1 MSRTAGRL
9 ALALFMAAAAA
20 PVAQARVTRIDILRT
35 EPFAAGETFG
45 TVGAYEKVVGRFH
58 GELDP
63 ALPLNSVIVD
73 LDKAPR
79 NARGRVEYA
88 ADFYILRPAD
98 LAKGNGALLYDVNN
112 RGNKRALIQF
122 NSAPASNDPATPA
135 DAGNGFLMRHGFSVV
150 WSGWIPG
157 LPAANNNLRIQVPT
171 AATAAGPIEQT
182 VWDEFLFND
191 TTTTKA
197 RLTFRAVAPES
208 AKLMVRERNSD
219 APTAVPADQWE
230 FADPQTIRLK
240 PDGTAFRIGAIYQLV
255 YRAANPPVS
264 GIGFAATRDLVAFL
278 RHEAADEAG
287 TANPLAQGGR
297 AVITRA
303 LAHGTSQS
311 GRYLRDFVYRGFNE
325 DEQSRIVFDGINP
338 HVATA
343 RLFLNQRF
351 AEPNRMVNLGHGF
364 VAFPDVS
371 FPFAFETQTDPIT
384 GTTDG
389 ILARCGAR
397 GNCPKV
403 ISTNTG
409 TEYWQSGQSLLTTD
423 PLGRRDGVEPAN
435 VRIYYFTGTQHVGVQ
450 STMPKGVCAMPPDR
464 IDYAPLLRAALA
476 SLDRWVKDGAPPP
489 PSRHPRIDDGT
500 LVEMTGPTVKIP
512 GFVAAKGP
520 NQRPRFDYGPDFA
533 KGIVGNVLPV
543 ATAERYR
550 VLVPKVDQ
558 DGNETSGVRLP
569 DIAVPTATAMGWSV
583 RSANAGGAGE
593 LCYLDG
599 SYLPFAKT
607 KAERAASGD
616 GRLSLEERYRGPAD
630 YAAKV
635 HDAAAALA
643 RDGYL
648 LPEDVERI
656 SARAAEVAW

>member
-1 MSRTAGRL
+1 MSRSAGCL
-9 ALALFMAAAAA
+9 ALALTVAAAA
-20 PVAQARVTRIDILRT
+20 PQAAQARVTRIEILRT
-35 EPFAAGETFG
+35 EPFAGGEAFG
-45 TVGAYEKVVGRFH
+45 TVGAYERVVGRFH

-63 ALPLNSVIVD
+63 ALPLNAVIVD

-79 NARGRVEYA
+79 NAAGRVEYA
-88 ADFYILRPAD
+88 ADFYILRPTD

-135 DAGNGFLMRHGFSVV
+135 DAGNGFLMRQGFIVV
-150 WSGWIPG
+150 WSGWIPD
-157 LPAANNNLRIQVPT
+157 LPAANDNLRIEVPT
-171 AATAAGPIEQT
+171 AASAAGPIEQT
-182 VWDEFLFND
+182 VWDELLFND

-197 RLTFRAVAPES
+197 RLSFRAVAPET
-208 AKLMVRERNSD
+208 ARLLVRERNSD
-219 APTAVPADQWE
+219 PPAAVPADQWE
-230 FADPQTIRLK
+230 FVDAQTIRLK
-240 PDGTAFRIGAIYQLV
+240 PEGTAFRIGAIYQLV
-255 YRAANPPVS
+255 YRAANSPVS

-278 RHEAADEAG
+278 RHAAADDAG
-287 TANPLAQGGR
+287 TPNPLAQGGKV
-297 AVITRA
+297 AISRA

-325 DEQSRIVFDGINP
+325 DEQNRIVFDGMNP

-351 AEPNRMVNLGHGF
+351 AQPNRMVNLGHGF

-384 GTTDG
+384 GAADG
-389 ILARCGAR
+389 ILARCSAR

-423 PLGRRDGVEPAN
+423 ALGRRDGIAPAN
-435 VRIYYFTGTQHVGVQ
+435 LRIYYFAGTQHVGTQ

-464 IDYAPLLRAALA
+464 IDYAPLMRAVIS
-476 SLDRWVKDGAPPP
+476 SLDKWVKDGTPPP

-512 GFVAAKGP
+512 GFFVAKGP

-533 KGIVGNVLPV
+533 EGIIGNVLPV
-543 ATAERYR
+543 ATADRYR
-550 VLVPKVDQ
+550 VLVPKVDP
-558 DGNETSGVRLP
+558 DGNETSGVLLP
-569 DIAVPTATAMGWSV
+569 DISVPTATAMGWSV
-583 RSANAGGAGE
+583 RSASAGGAGE

-607 KAERAASGD
+607 KAEREATGD
-616 GRLSLEERYRGPAD
+616 GRLSLEERYSGPAD

-635 HDAAAALA
+635 HDAALALA

-648 LPEDVERI
+648 LPEDVDRI
-656 SARAAEVAW
+656 SERAATAAW

>member
-1 MSRTAGRL
+1 
-9 ALALFMAAAAA
+9 
-20 PVAQARVTRIDILRT
+20 
-35 EPFAAGETFG
+35 
-45 TVGAYEKVVGRFH
+45 
-58 GELDP
+58 
-63 ALPLNSVIVD
+63 
-73 LDKAPR
+73 
-79 NARGRVEYA
+79 
-88 ADFYILRPAD
+88 
-98 LAKGNGALLYDVNN
+98 
-112 RGNKRALIQF
+112 
-122 NSAPASNDPATPA
+122 
-135 DAGNGFLMRHGFSVV
+135 
-150 WSGWIPG
+150 
-157 LPAANNNLRIQVPT
+157 
-171 AATAAGPIEQT
+171 
-182 VWDEFLFND
+182 VWDELLFND

-197 RLTFRAVAPES
+197 RLTFRPIAPES
-208 AKLMVRERNSD
+208 AKLLVRERNAD
-219 APTAVPADQWE
+219 APTVVPADQWE
-230 FADPQTIRLK
+230 FVDPQTIRLK
-240 PDGTAFRIGAIYQLV
+240 PEGTAFRIGAIYQLV
-255 YRAANPPVS
+255 YRVADPPVS

-278 RHEAADEAG
+278 RHAAADDAG
-287 TANPLAQGGR
+287 TPNPLAKDGKV
-297 AVITRA
+297 AITRA

-325 DEQSRIVFDGINP
+325 DEQNRIVFDGMNP

-351 AEPNRMVNLGHGF
+351 AQPNRMVNLGHGF

-384 GTTDG
+384 GATDG
-389 ILARCGAR
+389 LLARCSAR
-397 GNCPKV
+397 SNCPKV

-435 VRIYYFTGTQHVGVQ
+435 LRIYYFAGTQHVGVQ
-450 STMPKGVCAMPPDR
+450 ATMPKGVCAMPPDR
-464 IDYAPLLRAALA
+464 IDYTPLMRATLVA
-476 SLDRWVKDGAPPP
+476 LDRWVKDGTPPP

-533 KGIVGNVLPV
+533 RGIIGNVLPV
-543 ATAERYR
+543 ATADRYR

-558 DGNETSGVRLP
+558 DGNETSGILLP
-569 DIAVPTATAMGWSV
+569 DISVPTATAMGWSV
-583 RSANAGGAGE
+583 RSAAAGGAGE

-599 SYLPFAKT
+599 SYLSFAKT
-607 KAERAASGD
+607 KAEREAAGD

-648 LPEDVERI
+648 LPEDVDRI
-656 SARAAEVAW
+656 SARAAAAAW